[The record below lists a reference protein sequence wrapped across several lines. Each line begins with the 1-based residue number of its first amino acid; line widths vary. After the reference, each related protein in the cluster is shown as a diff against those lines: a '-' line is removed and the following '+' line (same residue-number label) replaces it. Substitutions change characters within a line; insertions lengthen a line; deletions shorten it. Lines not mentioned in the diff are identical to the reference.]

1 VVFHNP
7 KSGYT
12 FALLFKLN
20 LNKMNKFLVL
30 FFCMTGI
37 TAYSQTH
44 TKEDS
49 LKIKELEAVSIIGGS
64 SKKIA
69 GSGEKIDAIAL
80 SKLNQPDINKVLRN
94 VPGVNV
100 RDEEGFG
107 LRPNIGLRGTPVNRS
122 AKITLMEDGVLI
134 APAPYA
140 DPSAYYFPTFARM
153 QGIEVLKGSS
163 QIKYGP
169 YTIGGAINLISTAI
183 PSSFKGLAQVNYGSF
198 GTNQQRI
205 WIGDSH
211 KNIDYVFEA
220 HRIASNGFKELDGGG
235 NTGFDRRDF
244 MGKVR
249 WHSSADAKIQQSL
262 MFKFVR
268 SEEEGNET
276 YLGLTFD
283 DFKNNPLRRYAGTQ
297 KDILNMNHSHF
308 TLNHIIN
315 LTKSLSISTTA
326 YYSET
331 FRDWARANSF
341 GGQSITAI
349 LSDPVTNQTGFDIM
363 TGQADGSIVYRSAA
377 RTYYSKGVQTS
388 ASQHFKTGKL
398 VHKLQIGGRYH
409 EDQADRYG
417 TQSTYTMTS
426 GVMGM
431 TTAGIQ
437 GNQENQIRNAKSTAA
452 YFNYE
457 FTYKGF
463 KFIPGLRYE
472 YIEFE
477 FLNYG
482 TADFTRTGTNLKSAK
497 NYLSVFLPGATASYD
512 INSKMNTFVGVH
524 KGFSPPGMPS
534 VTSTTGQASEEVAIN
549 YELGYRYSNKGLEFQ
564 LVGFLS
570 DYSNLLGS
578 DNVSGGGAGTG
589 DMFNAG
595 NATIQGIEFSAD
607 YCIKPAKTKYPDLK
621 IPVRVSYTFTDARFN
636 ETFVNGGGDWGT
648 GTINERDFIPFIT
661 PHLAMVSLGIEGK
674 KFNALFSG
682 RYVGLTR
689 TTPGQNDVIL
699 PLSNEN
705 FADVNAIAA
714 YTIIDFSANYHFT
727 KTWTVFTTINNLTNN
742 RNIVSNLPQG
752 YRPAMPI
759 AVNLGVK
766 INLY

>member
-1 VVFHNP
+1 VVFQILATDF
-7 KSGYT
+7 T
-12 FALLFKLN
+12 FAGLFKLN
-20 LNKMNKFLVL
+20 LNKMNRFAASLL
-30 FFCMTGI
+30 CLTGF
-37 TAYSQTH
+37 TTFSQNSTI
-44 TKEDS
+44 EDS
-49 LKIKELEAVSIIGGS
+49 LKVREFGAISIIGES

-69 GSGEKIDAIAL
+69 GSGEKIDGLTL

-153 QGIEVLKGSS
+153 SGIEVLKGSS

-169 YTIGGAINLISTAI
+169 YTIGGAINLISTSI
-183 PSSFKGLAQVNYGSF
+183 PTSFKGLAQISYGSF
-198 GTNQQRI
+198 GTNQQRL

-211 KNIDYVFEA
+211 KNIDYVFEVN
-220 HRIASNGFKELDGGG
+220 RLASNGFKQIDGGG
-235 NTGFDRRDF
+235 NTGFDRRDVL
-244 MGKVR
+244 GKVR
-249 WHSSADAKIQQSL
+249 WHSAAEAKIKQAL
-262 MFKFVR
+262 TFKFVR
-268 SEEEGNET
+268 TEEEGNET
-276 YLGLTFD
+276 YLGLTYE
-283 DFKNNPLRRYAGTQ
+283 DFSNNPLRRYAGTQ

-308 TLNHIIN
+308 ALNYSIN
-315 LTKSLSISTTA
+315 PTRSLSINTTA
-326 YYSET
+326 YYAET

-349 LSDPVTNQTGFDIM
+349 LADPVTNQTGYDIM
-363 TGQADGSIVYRSAA
+363 TGQADGNIVYRSAA
-377 RTYYSKGVQTS
+377 RTYYSRGVQTNVK
-388 ASQHFKTGKL
+388 QHLKTGKI
-398 VHKLQIGGRYH
+398 VHKFELGGRFH
-409 EDQADRYG
+409 QDQADRYG
-417 TQSTYTMTS
+417 TQSTYTMTN

-437 GNQENQIRNAKSTAA
+437 GNQENQIRNATSAA
-452 YFNYE
+452 GYFNYE
-457 FTYKGF
+457 LTWKRL
-463 KFIPGLRYE
+463 KLNPGIRYE

-482 TADFTRTGTNLKSAK
+482 TADYTRLGTNLKSAK
-497 NYLSVFLPGATASYD
+497 NYLSVFLPGVTAAYD
-512 INSKMNTFVGVH
+512 INAKMNAFIGVH

-549 YELGYRYSNKGLEFQ
+549 YEVGYRFGSKGLDIQ

-595 NATIQGIEFSAD
+595 NATIQGIELSAD
-607 YCIKPAKTKYPDLK
+607 YVLQPAKNKFPDLK
-621 IPVRVSYTFTDARFN
+621 IPVRIAYTFTDARFK

-648 GTINERDFIPFIT
+648 GTINSGDLIPFIT
-661 PHLAMVSLGIEGK
+661 PHLAMISIGVEGK
-674 KFNALFSG
+674 KYSAMFSG

-689 TTPGQNDVIL
+689 TSPGQNEVIT

-705 FADVNAIAA
+705 FANVDAISAF
-714 YTIIDFSANYHFT
+714 TIIDFSANYHFN
-727 KTWTVFTTINNLTNN
+727 KTWTVFATINNLTNN
-742 RNIVSNLPQG
+742 RDIVSNLPQG
-752 YRPAMPI
+752 YRPAMPF
-759 AVNLGVK
+759 ALNLGLKVNL
-766 INLY
+766 

>member
-1 VVFHNP
+1 MVFQILATDF
-7 KSGYT
+7 T
-12 FALLFKLN
+12 FVGLFKLN
-20 LNKMNKFLVL
+20 LNKMNRFVASMLCL
-30 FFCMTGI
+30 TGF
-37 TAYSQTH
+37 TTLSQNSTI
-44 TKEDS
+44 EDS
-49 LKIKELEAVSIIGGS
+49 LKVKELGAISIIGES

-69 GSGEKIDAIAL
+69 GSGEKIDGLTL

-153 QGIEVLKGSS
+153 SGIEVLKGSS

-169 YTIGGAINLISTAI
+169 YTIGGAINLISTSI
-183 PSSFKGLAQVNYGSF
+183 PTSFKGLAQISYGSF
-198 GTNQQRI
+198 GTNQQRL

-211 KNIDYVFEA
+211 KNIDYVFEVN
-220 HRIASNGFKELDGGG
+220 RLASNGFKQIDGGG
-235 NTGFDRRDF
+235 NTGFDRRDVL
-244 MGKVR
+244 GKVR
-249 WHSSADAKIQQSL
+249 WHSAADAKIKQAL
-262 MFKFVR
+262 TFKFVR
-268 SEEEGNET
+268 TEEEGNET
-276 YLGLTFD
+276 YLGLTYD
-283 DFKNNPLRRYAGTQ
+283 DFSNNPLRRYAGTQ

-308 TLNHIIN
+308 ALNHSIN
-315 LTKSLSISTTA
+315 PTRSLSINTTA
-326 YYSET
+326 YYAET

-349 LSDPVTNQTGFDIM
+349 LTDPVTNQTGYDIM
-363 TGQADGSIVYRSAA
+363 TGKADGNIVYRSAA
-377 RTYYSKGVQTS
+377 RTYYSRGVQTNVK
-388 ASQHFKTGKL
+388 QHLKTGKI
-398 VHKLQIGGRYH
+398 VHKFELGGRFH
-409 EDQADRYG
+409 QDQADRYG
-417 TQSTYTMTS
+417 TQSTYTMIN

-437 GNQENQIRNAKSTAA
+437 GNQENQIRNATSAA
-452 YFNYE
+452 GYFNYE
-457 FTYKGF
+457 FTWKRL
-463 KFIPGLRYE
+463 KLNPGIRYE

-482 TADFTRTGTNLKSAK
+482 TADYTRLGTNLKSAK
-497 NYLSVFLPGATASYD
+497 NYLSVFLPGVTAAYD
-512 INSKMNTFVGVH
+512 INTKMNAFVGVH

-549 YELGYRYSNKGLEFQ
+549 YELGYRFSTEDLEIQ

-570 DYSNLLGS
+570 EYSNLLGS

-595 NATIQGIEFSAD
+595 NATIQGIELSAD
-607 YCIKPAKTKYPDLK
+607 YVLQPAKTKFPDLK
-621 IPVRVSYTFTDARFN
+621 IPVRVAYTFTDARFK

-648 GTINERDFIPFIT
+648 GTINSGDLIPFIT
-661 PHLAMVSLGIEGK
+661 PHLAMISIGVEGK
-674 KFNALFSG
+674 KFSAMFSG

-689 TTPGQNDVIL
+689 TSPGQNDVIT

-705 FADVNAIAA
+705 FVDVNAISAF
-714 YTIIDFSANYHFT
+714 TIIDFSANYHFN
-727 KTWTVFTTINNLTNN
+727 KTWTVFSTINNLTNN
-742 RNIVSNLPQG
+742 RDIVSNLPQG
-752 YRPAMPI
+752 YRPAMPF
-759 AVNLGVK
+759 AMNLGLKVNL
-766 INLY
+766 

>member
-1 VVFHNP
+1 VVFHILN
-7 KSGYT
+7 SAST

-20 LNKMNKFLVL
+20 LNKMKKLIASL
-30 FFCMTGI
+30 FCISGI
-37 TAYSQTH
+37 SAFAQTL
-44 TKEDS
+44 TTEDS

-64 SKKIA
+64 SKKIP
-69 GSGEKIDAIAL
+69 GSGEQIDAMTL
-80 SKLNQPDINKVLRN
+80 SKLNQTDINKVLRN
-94 VPGVNV
+94 VPGVNI

-122 AKITLMEDGVLI
+122 TKITLMEDGVLI

-140 DPSAYYFPTFARM
+140 DPSAYYFPTFTRM
-153 QGIEVLKGSS
+153 SGIEVLKGSS

-169 YTIGGAINLISTAI
+169 YTIGGAINLITTAI
-183 PSSFKGLAQVNYGSF
+183 PRSFKGLVQANYGSF

-205 WIGDSH
+205 WIGDSQ
-211 KNIDYVFEA
+211 KNVDYVFEA
-220 HRIASNGFKELDGGG
+220 NRFASNGFKQLDGGG
-235 NTGFDRRDF
+235 NTGFDRRDV

-249 WHSSADAKIQQSL
+249 WHSSAEAKIKQAL
-262 MFKFVR
+262 TFKFVR

-276 YLGLTFD
+276 YLGLTYD
-283 DFKNNPLRRYAGTQ
+283 DFQSNPLRRYAGTQ
-297 KDILNMNHSHF
+297 KDLLDMNHSHF
-308 TLNHIIN
+308 TLSHVIN
-315 LTKSLSISTTA
+315 PTKTLSINTTA
-326 YYSET
+326 YYAET

-341 GGQSITAI
+341 GGQSINGI
-349 LSDPVTNQTGFDIM
+349 LADPVANQIGYDIM
-363 TGQADGSIVYRSAA
+363 TGQADGSIVFRSAA
-377 RTYYSKGVQTS
+377 RTYYSRGVQTN
-388 ASQHFKTGKL
+388 ASQHFKTGKI
-398 VHKLQIGGRYH
+398 VHKVQIGVRYH

-417 TQSTYTMTS
+417 TQSTYTMTN

-437 GNQENQIRNAKSTAA
+437 GNLENQIRNAKSAA
-452 YFNYE
+452 GYFNYE
-457 FTYKGF
+457 FVFKGF
-463 KFIPGLRYE
+463 KLNPGIRYE

-482 TADFTRTGTNLKSAK
+482 NADFTRLGTNLKSAK
-497 NYLSVFLPGATASYD
+497 NYLSVFLPGVSASYD
-512 INSKMNTFVGVH
+512 INSMMNTFFGVH

-534 VTSTTGQASEEVAIN
+534 VTSTTGQASEEEAIN
-549 YELGYRYSNKGLEFQ
+549 YELGYRFSNKGLDVQ
-564 LVGFLS
+564 VVGFLS

-578 DNVSGGGAGTG
+578 DNISGGGAGTG

-607 YCIKPAKTKYPDLK
+607 YCFKPSKKKYPELK
-621 IPVRVSYTFTDARFN
+621 IPVRLTYTYTDARFN
-636 ETFVNGGGDWGT
+636 ETFVNGGGDWGS
-648 GTINERDFIPFIT
+648 GTINERDLIPFIT
-661 PHLAMVSLGIEGK
+661 PHLAMISLGVEGK
-674 KFNALFSG
+674 KFSALFSG

-689 TTPGQNDVIL
+689 TMPGQEEVIL

-727 KTWTVFTTINNLTNN
+727 KTWTVFTTINNLSNN

-752 YRPAMPI
+752 YRPAMPF
-759 AVNLGVK
+759 AVNLGIKV
-766 INLY
+766 NM

>member
-1 VVFHNP
+1 MVFQILATDF
-7 KSGYT
+7 T
-12 FALLFKLN
+12 FVGLFKLN
-20 LNKMNKFLVL
+20 LNKMNRFVASMLCL
-30 FFCMTGI
+30 TGF
-37 TAYSQTH
+37 TTLSQNSTI
-44 TKEDS
+44 EDS
-49 LKIKELEAVSIIGGS
+49 LKFKELGAISIIGES

-69 GSGEKIDAIAL
+69 GSGEKIDGLTL

-153 QGIEVLKGSS
+153 SGIEVLKGSS

-169 YTIGGAINLISTAI
+169 YTIGGAINLISTSI
-183 PSSFKGLAQVNYGSF
+183 PTSFKGLAQISYGSF
-198 GTNQQRI
+198 GTNQQRL

-211 KNIDYVFEA
+211 KNIDYVFEVN
-220 HRIASNGFKELDGGG
+220 RLASNGFKQIDGGG
-235 NTGFDRRDF
+235 NTGFDRRDVL
-244 MGKVR
+244 GKVR
-249 WHSSADAKIQQSL
+249 WHSAADAKIKQAL
-262 MFKFVR
+262 TFKFVR
-268 SEEEGNET
+268 TEEEGNET
-276 YLGLTFD
+276 YLGLTYD
-283 DFKNNPLRRYAGTQ
+283 DFANNPLRRYAGTQ

-308 TLNHIIN
+308 ALNHSIN
-315 LTKSLSISTTA
+315 PTRSLSINTTA
-326 YYSET
+326 YYAET

-349 LSDPVTNQTGFDIM
+349 LTDPVTNQTGYDIM
-363 TGQADGSIVYRSAA
+363 TGKADGNIVYRSAA
-377 RTYYSKGVQTS
+377 RTYYSRGVQTNVK
-388 ASQHFKTGKL
+388 QHLKTGKI
-398 VHKLQIGGRYH
+398 VHKFELGGRFH
-409 EDQADRYG
+409 QDQADRYG
-417 TQSTYTMTS
+417 TQSTYTMTN

-437 GNQENQIRNAKSTAA
+437 GNQENQIRNATSAA
-452 YFNYE
+452 GYFNYE
-457 FTYKGF
+457 FTWNRLKLN
-463 KFIPGLRYE
+463 PGIRYE

-482 TADFTRTGTNLKSAK
+482 TADYTRIGTNLKSAK
-497 NYLSVFLPGATASYD
+497 NYLSVFLPGVTAAYD
-512 INSKMNTFVGVH
+512 INTKMNAFVGVH

-549 YELGYRYSNKGLEFQ
+549 YELGYRFSTEDLEIQ

-570 DYSNLLGS
+570 EYSNLLGS

-595 NATIQGIEFSAD
+595 NATIQGIELSAD
-607 YCIKPAKTKYPDLK
+607 YVLQPAKTKFPDLK
-621 IPVRVSYTFTDARFN
+621 IPVRVAYTFTDARFK

-648 GTINERDFIPFIT
+648 GTINSGDLIPFIT
-661 PHLAMVSLGIEGK
+661 PHLAMISIGVEGK
-674 KFNALFSG
+674 KFSAMFSG

-689 TTPGQNDVIL
+689 TSPGQNDVIT

-705 FADVNAIAA
+705 FADVNAISAF
-714 YTIIDFSANYHFT
+714 TIIDFSANYHFN
-727 KTWTVFTTINNLTNN
+727 KTWTVFSTINNLTNN
-742 RNIVSNLPQG
+742 RDIVSNLPQG
-752 YRPAMPI
+752 YRPAMPF
-759 AVNLGVK
+759 AMNLGLKVNL
-766 INLY
+766 

>member
-1 VVFHNP
+1 MVFQILATDF
-7 KSGYT
+7 T
-12 FALLFKLN
+12 FVGLFKLN
-20 LNKMNKFLVL
+20 LNKMNRFVASMLCL
-30 FFCMTGI
+30 TGF
-37 TAYSQTH
+37 TTLSQNSTI
-44 TKEDS
+44 EDS
-49 LKIKELEAVSIIGGS
+49 LKVKELGAISIIGES

-69 GSGEKIDAIAL
+69 GSGEKIDGLTL

-153 QGIEVLKGSS
+153 SGIEVLKGSS

-169 YTIGGAINLISTAI
+169 YTIGGAINLISTSI
-183 PSSFKGLAQVNYGSF
+183 PTSFKGLAQISYGSF
-198 GTNQQRI
+198 GTNQQRL

-211 KNIDYVFEA
+211 KNIDYVFEVN
-220 HRIASNGFKELDGGG
+220 RLASNGFKQIDGGG
-235 NTGFDRRDF
+235 NTGFDRRDVL
-244 MGKVR
+244 GKVR
-249 WHSSADAKIQQSL
+249 WHSAADVKIKQAL
-262 MFKFVR
+262 TFKFVR
-268 SEEEGNET
+268 TEEEGNET
-276 YLGLTFD
+276 YLGLTYD
-283 DFKNNPLRRYAGTQ
+283 DFANNPLRRYAGTQ

-308 TLNHIIN
+308 ALNHSIN
-315 LTKSLSISTTA
+315 PTRSLSINTTA
-326 YYSET
+326 YYAET

-349 LSDPVTNQTGFDIM
+349 LTDPVTNQTGYDIM
-363 TGQADGSIVYRSAA
+363 TGKADGNIVYRSAA
-377 RTYYSKGVQTS
+377 RTYYSRGVQTNVK
-388 ASQHFKTGKL
+388 QHLKTGKI
-398 VHKLQIGGRYH
+398 VHKFELGGRFH
-409 EDQADRYG
+409 QDQADRYG
-417 TQSTYTMTS
+417 TQSTYTMTN

-437 GNQENQIRNAKSTAA
+437 GNQENQIRNATSAA
-452 YFNYE
+452 GYFNYE
-457 FTYKGF
+457 FTWKRL
-463 KFIPGLRYE
+463 KLNPGIRYE

-482 TADFTRTGTNLKSAK
+482 TADYTRLGTNLKSAK
-497 NYLSVFLPGATASYD
+497 NYLSVFLPGVTAAYD
-512 INSKMNTFVGVH
+512 INTKMNAFVGVH

-549 YELGYRYSNKGLEFQ
+549 YELGYRFSTEDLEIQ

-570 DYSNLLGS
+570 KYSNLLGS

-595 NATIQGIEFSAD
+595 NATIQGIELSAD
-607 YCIKPAKTKYPDLK
+607 YVLQPAKTKFPDLK
-621 IPVRVSYTFTDARFN
+621 IPVRVAYTFTDARFK

-648 GTINERDFIPFIT
+648 GTINSGDLIPFIT
-661 PHLAMVSLGIEGK
+661 PHLAMISIGVEGK
-674 KFNALFSG
+674 KFSAMFSG

-689 TTPGQNDVIL
+689 TSPGQNDVIT

-705 FADVNAIAA
+705 FADVNAISAF
-714 YTIIDFSANYHFT
+714 TIIDFSANYHFN
-727 KTWTVFTTINNLTNN
+727 KTWTVFSTINNLTNN
-742 RNIVSNLPQG
+742 RDIVSNLPQG
-752 YRPAMPI
+752 YRPAMPF
-759 AVNLGVK
+759 AMNLGLKVNL
-766 INLY
+766 

>member
-1 VVFHNP
+1 MVFQILATDF
-7 KSGYT
+7 T
-12 FALLFKLN
+12 FVGLFKLN
-20 LNKMNKFLVL
+20 LNKMNRFVASMLCL
-30 FFCMTGI
+30 TGF
-37 TAYSQTH
+37 TTLSQNSTI
-44 TKEDS
+44 EDS
-49 LKIKELEAVSIIGGS
+49 LKVKELGAISIIGES

-69 GSGEKIDAIAL
+69 GSGEKIDGLTL

-153 QGIEVLKGSS
+153 SGIEVLKGSS

-169 YTIGGAINLISTAI
+169 YTIGGAINLISTSI
-183 PSSFKGLAQVNYGSF
+183 PTSFKGLAQISYGSF
-198 GTNQQRI
+198 GTNQQRL

-211 KNIDYVFEA
+211 KNIDYVFEVN
-220 HRIASNGFKELDGGG
+220 RLASNGFKQIDGGG
-235 NTGFDRRDF
+235 NTGFDRRDVL
-244 MGKVR
+244 GKVR
-249 WHSSADAKIQQSL
+249 WHSAADAKIKQAL
-262 MFKFVR
+262 TFKFVR
-268 SEEEGNET
+268 TEEEGNET
-276 YLGLTFD
+276 YLGLTYD
-283 DFKNNPLRRYAGTQ
+283 DFANNPLRRYAGTQ

-308 TLNHIIN
+308 ALNHSIN
-315 LTKSLSISTTA
+315 PTRSLSINTTA
-326 YYSET
+326 YYAET

-349 LSDPVTNQTGFDIM
+349 LTDPVTNQTGYDIM
-363 TGQADGSIVYRSAA
+363 TGKADGNIVYRSAA
-377 RTYYSKGVQTS
+377 RTYYSRGVQTNVK
-388 ASQHFKTGKL
+388 QHLKTGKI
-398 VHKLQIGGRYH
+398 VHKFELGGRFH
-409 EDQADRYG
+409 QDQADRYG
-417 TQSTYTMTS
+417 TQSTYTMTN

-437 GNQENQIRNAKSTAA
+437 GNQENQIRNATSAA
-452 YFNYE
+452 GYFNYE
-457 FTYKGF
+457 FTWKRL
-463 KFIPGLRYE
+463 KLNPGIRYE

-482 TADFTRTGTNLKSAK
+482 TADYTRLGTNLKSAK
-497 NYLSVFLPGATASYD
+497 NYLSVFLPGVTAAYD
-512 INSKMNTFVGVH
+512 INTKMNAFVGVH

-549 YELGYRYSNKGLEFQ
+549 YELGYRFSTEDLEIQ

-570 DYSNLLGS
+570 EYSNLLGS

-595 NATIQGIEFSAD
+595 NATIQGIELSAE
-607 YCIKPAKTKYPDLK
+607 YVLQPAKTKFPDLK
-621 IPVRVSYTFTDARFN
+621 IPVRVAYTFTDARFK

-648 GTINERDFIPFIT
+648 GTINSGDLIPFIT
-661 PHLAMVSLGIEGK
+661 PHLAMISIGVEGK
-674 KFNALFSG
+674 KFSAMFSG

-689 TTPGQNDVIL
+689 TSPGQNDVIT

-705 FADVNAIAA
+705 FADVNAISAF
-714 YTIIDFSANYHFT
+714 TIIDFSANYHFN
-727 KTWTVFTTINNLTNN
+727 KTWTVFSTINNLTNN
-742 RNIVSNLPQG
+742 RDIVSNLPQG
-752 YRPAMPI
+752 YRPAMPF
-759 AVNLGVK
+759 AMNLGLKVNL
-766 INLY
+766 

>member
-1 VVFHNP
+1 MVFQILATDF
-7 KSGYT
+7 T
-12 FALLFKLN
+12 FVGLFKLN
-20 LNKMNKFLVL
+20 LNKMNRFVASMLCL
-30 FFCMTGI
+30 TGF
-37 TAYSQTH
+37 TTLSQNSTI
-44 TKEDS
+44 EDS
-49 LKIKELEAVSIIGGS
+49 LKVKELGAISIIGES

-69 GSGEKIDAIAL
+69 GSGEKIDGLTL

-153 QGIEVLKGSS
+153 SGIEVLKGSS

-169 YTIGGAINLISTAI
+169 YTIGGAINLISTSI
-183 PSSFKGLAQVNYGSF
+183 PTSFKGLAQINYGSF
-198 GTNQQRI
+198 GTNQQRL

-211 KNIDYVFEA
+211 KNIDYVFEVN
-220 HRIASNGFKELDGGG
+220 RLASNGFKQIDGGG
-235 NTGFDRRDF
+235 NTGFDRRDVL
-244 MGKVR
+244 GKVR
-249 WHSSADAKIQQSL
+249 WHSAADAKIKQAL
-262 MFKFVR
+262 TFKFVR
-268 SEEEGNET
+268 TEEEGNET
-276 YLGLTFD
+276 YLGLTYD
-283 DFKNNPLRRYAGTQ
+283 DFANNPLRRYAGTQ

-308 TLNHIIN
+308 ALNHSIN
-315 LTKSLSISTTA
+315 PTRSLSINTTA
-326 YYSET
+326 YYAET

-349 LSDPVTNQTGFDIM
+349 LTDPITNQTGYDIM
-363 TGQADGSIVYRSAA
+363 TGKADGNIVYRSAA
-377 RTYYSKGVQTS
+377 RTYYSRGVQTNVK
-388 ASQHFKTGKL
+388 QHLKTGKI
-398 VHKLQIGGRYH
+398 VHKFELGGRFH
-409 EDQADRYG
+409 QDQADRYG
-417 TQSTYTMTS
+417 TQSTYTMTN

-437 GNQENQIRNAKSTAA
+437 GNQENQIRNATSAA
-452 YFNYE
+452 GYFNYE
-457 FTYKGF
+457 FTWKRL
-463 KFIPGLRYE
+463 KLNPGIRYE

-482 TADFTRTGTNLKSAK
+482 TADYTRLGTNLKSAK
-497 NYLSVFLPGATASYD
+497 NYLSVFLPGVTAAYD
-512 INSKMNTFVGVH
+512 INTKMNAFVGVH

-549 YELGYRYSNKGLEFQ
+549 YELGYRFSTEDLEIQ

-570 DYSNLLGS
+570 EYSNLLGS

-595 NATIQGIEFSAD
+595 NATIQGIELSAD
-607 YCIKPAKTKYPDLK
+607 YVLQPAKTKFPDLK
-621 IPVRVSYTFTDARFN
+621 IPVRVAYTFTDARFK

-648 GTINERDFIPFIT
+648 GTINSGDLIPFIT
-661 PHLAMVSLGIEGK
+661 PHLAMISIGVEGK
-674 KFNALFSG
+674 KFSAMFSG

-689 TTPGQNDVIL
+689 TSPGQNDVIT

-705 FADVNAIAA
+705 FADVNAISAF
-714 YTIIDFSANYHFT
+714 TIIDFSANYHFN
-727 KTWTVFTTINNLTNN
+727 KTWTVFSTINNLTNN
-742 RNIVSNLPQG
+742 RDIVSNLPQG
-752 YRPAMPI
+752 YRPAMPF
-759 AVNLGVK
+759 AMNLGLKVNL
-766 INLY
+766 

>member
-1 VVFHNP
+1 MVFQILATDF
-7 KSGYT
+7 T
-12 FALLFKLN
+12 FVGLFKLN
-20 LNKMNKFLVL
+20 LNKMNRFVASMLCL
-30 FFCMTGI
+30 TGF
-37 TAYSQTH
+37 TTLSQNSTI
-44 TKEDS
+44 EDS
-49 LKIKELEAVSIIGGS
+49 LKVKELGAISIIGES

-69 GSGEKIDAIAL
+69 GSGEKIDGLTL

-153 QGIEVLKGSS
+153 SGIEVLKGSS

-169 YTIGGAINLISTAI
+169 YTIGGAINLISTSI
-183 PSSFKGLAQVNYGSF
+183 PTSFKGLAQISYGSF
-198 GTNQQRI
+198 GTNQQRL

-211 KNIDYVFEA
+211 KNIDYVFEVN
-220 HRIASNGFKELDGGG
+220 RLASNGFKQIDGGG
-235 NTGFDRRDF
+235 NTGFDRRDVL
-244 MGKVR
+244 GKVR
-249 WHSSADAKIQQSL
+249 WHSAADAKIKQAL
-262 MFKFVR
+262 TFKFVR
-268 SEEEGNET
+268 TEEEGNET
-276 YLGLTFD
+276 YLGLTYD
-283 DFKNNPLRRYAGTQ
+283 DFSNNPLRRYAGTQ

-308 TLNHIIN
+308 ALNHSIN
-315 LTKSLSISTTA
+315 PTRSLSINTTA
-326 YYSET
+326 YYAET

-349 LSDPVTNQTGFDIM
+349 LTDPVTNQTGYDIM
-363 TGQADGSIVYRSAA
+363 TGKADGNIVYRSAA
-377 RTYYSKGVQTS
+377 RTYYSRGVQTNVK
-388 ASQHFKTGKL
+388 QHLKTGKI
-398 VHKLQIGGRYH
+398 VHKFELGGRFH
-409 EDQADRYG
+409 QDQADRYG
-417 TQSTYTMTS
+417 TQSTYTMTN

-437 GNQENQIRNAKSTAA
+437 GNQENQIRNATSAA
-452 YFNYE
+452 GYFNYE
-457 FTYKGF
+457 FTWKRL
-463 KFIPGLRYE
+463 KLNPGIRYE

-482 TADFTRTGTNLKSAK
+482 TADYTRLGTNLKSAK
-497 NYLSVFLPGATASYD
+497 NYLSVFLPGVTAAYD
-512 INSKMNTFVGVH
+512 INTKMNAFVGVH

-549 YELGYRYSNKGLEFQ
+549 YELGYRFSTEDLEIQ

-570 DYSNLLGS
+570 EYSNLLGS

-595 NATIQGIEFSAD
+595 NATIQGIELSAD
-607 YCIKPAKTKYPDLK
+607 YVLQPAKTKFPDLK
-621 IPVRVSYTFTDARFN
+621 IPVRVAYTFTDARFK

-648 GTINERDFIPFIT
+648 GTINSGDLIPFIT
-661 PHLAMVSLGIEGK
+661 PHLAMISIGVEGK
-674 KFNALFSG
+674 KFSAMFSG

-689 TTPGQNDVIL
+689 TSPGQNDVIT

-705 FADVNAIAA
+705 FADVNAISAF
-714 YTIIDFSANYHFT
+714 TIIDFSANYHFN
-727 KTWTVFTTINNLTNN
+727 KTWTVFSTINNLTNN
-742 RNIVSNLPQG
+742 RDIVSNLPQG
-752 YRPAMPI
+752 YRPAMPF
-759 AVNLGVK
+759 AMNLGLKVNL
-766 INLY
+766 

>member
-1 VVFHNP
+1 MVFQILATDF
-7 KSGYT
+7 T
-12 FALLFKLN
+12 FVGLFKLN
-20 LNKMNKFLVL
+20 LNKMNRFVASMLCL
-30 FFCMTGI
+30 TGF
-37 TAYSQTH
+37 TTLSQNSTI
-44 TKEDS
+44 EDS
-49 LKIKELEAVSIIGGS
+49 LKVKELGAISIIGES

-69 GSGEKIDAIAL
+69 GSGEKIDGLTL

-153 QGIEVLKGSS
+153 SGIEVLKGSS

-169 YTIGGAINLISTAI
+169 YTIGGAINLISTSI
-183 PSSFKGLAQVNYGSF
+183 PTSFKGLAQISYGSF
-198 GTNQQRI
+198 GTNQQRL

-211 KNIDYVFEA
+211 KNIDYVFEVN
-220 HRIASNGFKELDGGG
+220 RLASNGFKQIDGGG
-235 NTGFDRRDF
+235 NTGFDRRDVL
-244 MGKVR
+244 GKVR
-249 WHSSADAKIQQSL
+249 WHSAADAKIKQAL
-262 MFKFVR
+262 TFKFVR
-268 SEEEGNET
+268 TEEEGNET
-276 YLGLTFD
+276 YLGLTYD
-283 DFKNNPLRRYAGTQ
+283 DFANNPLRRYAGTQ

-308 TLNHIIN
+308 ALNHSIN
-315 LTKSLSISTTA
+315 PTRSLSINTTA
-326 YYSET
+326 YYAET

-349 LSDPVTNQTGFDIM
+349 LTDPTTNQTGYDIM
-363 TGQADGSIVYRSAA
+363 TGKADGNIVYRSAA
-377 RTYYSKGVQTS
+377 RTYYSRGVQTNVK
-388 ASQHFKTGKL
+388 QHLKTGKI
-398 VHKLQIGGRYH
+398 VHKFELGGRFH
-409 EDQADRYG
+409 QDQADRYG
-417 TQSTYTMTS
+417 TQSTYTMTN

-437 GNQENQIRNAKSTAA
+437 GNQENQIRNATSAA
-452 YFNYE
+452 GYFNYE
-457 FTYKGF
+457 FTWKRL
-463 KFIPGLRYE
+463 KLNPGIRYE

-482 TADFTRTGTNLKSAK
+482 TADYTRLGTNLKSAK
-497 NYLSVFLPGATASYD
+497 NYLSVFLPGVTAAYD
-512 INSKMNTFVGVH
+512 INTKMNAFVGVH

-549 YELGYRYSNKGLEFQ
+549 YELGYRFSTEDLEIQ

-570 DYSNLLGS
+570 EYSNLLGS

-595 NATIQGIEFSAD
+595 NATIQGIELSAD
-607 YCIKPAKTKYPDLK
+607 YVLQPAKTKFPDLK
-621 IPVRVSYTFTDARFN
+621 IPVRVAYTFTDARFK

-648 GTINERDFIPFIT
+648 GTINSGDLIPFIT
-661 PHLAMVSLGIEGK
+661 PHLAMISIGVEGK
-674 KFNALFSG
+674 KFSAMFSG

-689 TTPGQNDVIL
+689 TSPGQNDVIT

-705 FADVNAIAA
+705 FADVNAISAF
-714 YTIIDFSANYHFT
+714 TIIDFSANYHFN
-727 KTWTVFTTINNLTNN
+727 KTWTVFSTINNLTNN
-742 RNIVSNLPQG
+742 RDIVSNLPQG
-752 YRPAMPI
+752 YRPAMPF
-759 AVNLGVK
+759 AMNLGLKVNL
-766 INLY
+766 

>member
-1 VVFHNP
+1 MVFQILATDF
-7 KSGYT
+7 T
-12 FALLFKLN
+12 FVGLFKLN
-20 LNKMNKFLVL
+20 LNKMNRFVASMLCL
-30 FFCMTGI
+30 TGF
-37 TAYSQTH
+37 TTLSQNSTI
-44 TKEDS
+44 EDS
-49 LKIKELEAVSIIGGS
+49 LKVKELGAISIIGES

-69 GSGEKIDAIAL
+69 GSGEKIDGLTL

-153 QGIEVLKGSS
+153 SGIEVLKGSS

-169 YTIGGAINLISTAI
+169 YTIGGAINLISTSI
-183 PSSFKGLAQVNYGSF
+183 PTSFKGLAQISYGSF
-198 GTNQQRI
+198 GTNQQRL

-211 KNIDYVFEA
+211 KNIDYVFEVN
-220 HRIASNGFKELDGGG
+220 RLASNGFKQIDGGG
-235 NTGFDRRDF
+235 NTGFDRRDVL
-244 MGKVR
+244 GKVR
-249 WHSSADAKIQQSL
+249 WHSAADAKIKQAL
-262 MFKFVR
+262 TFKFVR
-268 SEEEGNET
+268 TEEEGNET
-276 YLGLTFD
+276 YLGLTYD
-283 DFKNNPLRRYAGTQ
+283 DFANNPLRRYAGTQ

-308 TLNHIIN
+308 ALNHSIN
-315 LTKSLSISTTA
+315 PTRSLSINTTA
-326 YYSET
+326 YYAET

-349 LSDPVTNQTGFDIM
+349 LTDPVTNQTGYDIM
-363 TGQADGSIVYRSAA
+363 TGKADGNIVYRSAA
-377 RTYYSKGVQTS
+377 RTYYSRGVQTNVK
-388 ASQHFKTGKL
+388 QHLKTGKI
-398 VHKLQIGGRYH
+398 VHKFELGGRFH
-409 EDQADRYG
+409 QDQADRYG
-417 TQSTYTMTS
+417 TQSTYTMTN

-437 GNQENQIRNAKSTAA
+437 GNQENQIRNATSAA
-452 YFNYE
+452 GYFNYE
-457 FTYKGF
+457 FTWNRLKLN
-463 KFIPGLRYE
+463 PGIRYE

-482 TADFTRTGTNLKSAK
+482 TADYTRIGTNLKSAK
-497 NYLSVFLPGATASYD
+497 NYLSVFLPGVTAAYD
-512 INSKMNTFVGVH
+512 INTKMNAFVGVH

-549 YELGYRYSNKGLEFQ
+549 YELGYRFSTEDLEIQ

-570 DYSNLLGS
+570 EYSNLLGS

-595 NATIQGIEFSAD
+595 NATIQGIELSAD
-607 YCIKPAKTKYPDLK
+607 YVLQPAKTKFPDLK
-621 IPVRVSYTFTDARFN
+621 IPVRVAYTFTDARFK

-648 GTINERDFIPFIT
+648 GTINSGDLIPFIT
-661 PHLAMVSLGIEGK
+661 PHLAMISIGVEGK
-674 KFNALFSG
+674 KFSAMFSG

-689 TTPGQNDVIL
+689 TSPGQNDVIT

-705 FADVNAIAA
+705 FADVNAISAF
-714 YTIIDFSANYHFT
+714 TIIDFSANYHFN
-727 KTWTVFTTINNLTNN
+727 KTWTVFSTINNLTNN
-742 RNIVSNLPQG
+742 RDIVSNLPQG
-752 YRPAMPI
+752 YRPAMPF
-759 AVNLGVK
+759 AMNLGLKVNL
-766 INLY
+766 

>member
-1 VVFHNP
+1 MVFQILATDF
-7 KSGYT
+7 T
-12 FALLFKLN
+12 FVGLFKLN
-20 LNKMNKFLVL
+20 LNKMNRFVASMLCL
-30 FFCMTGI
+30 TGF
-37 TAYSQTH
+37 TTLSQNSTI
-44 TKEDS
+44 EDS
-49 LKIKELEAVSIIGGS
+49 LKVKELGAISIIGES

-69 GSGEKIDAIAL
+69 GSGEKIDGLTL

-153 QGIEVLKGSS
+153 SGIEVLKGSS

-169 YTIGGAINLISTAI
+169 YTIGGAINLISTSI
-183 PSSFKGLAQVNYGSF
+183 PTSFKGLAQISYGSF
-198 GTNQQRI
+198 GTNQQRL

-211 KNIDYVFEA
+211 KNIDYVFEVN
-220 HRIASNGFKELDGGG
+220 RLASNGFKQIDGGG
-235 NTGFDRRDF
+235 NTGFDRRDVL
-244 MGKVR
+244 GKVR
-249 WHSSADAKIQQSL
+249 WHSAADAKIKQAL
-262 MFKFVR
+262 TFKFVR
-268 SEEEGNET
+268 TEEEGNET
-276 YLGLTFD
+276 YLGLTYD
-283 DFKNNPLRRYAGTQ
+283 DFANNPLRRYAGTQ

-308 TLNHIIN
+308 ALNHSIN
-315 LTKSLSISTTA
+315 PTRSLSINTTA
-326 YYSET
+326 YYAET

-349 LSDPVTNQTGFDIM
+349 LTDPVTNQTGYDIM
-363 TGQADGSIVYRSAA
+363 TGKADGNIVYRSAA
-377 RTYYSKGVQTS
+377 RTYYSRGVQTNVK
-388 ASQHFKTGKL
+388 QHLKTGKI
-398 VHKLQIGGRYH
+398 VHKFELGGRFH
-409 EDQADRYG
+409 QDQADRYG
-417 TQSTYTMTS
+417 TQSTYTMTN

-437 GNQENQIRNAKSTAA
+437 GNQENQIRNATSAA
-452 YFNYE
+452 GYFNYE
-457 FTYKGF
+457 FTWKRL
-463 KFIPGLRYE
+463 KLNPGIRYE

-482 TADFTRTGTNLKSAK
+482 TADYTRLGTNLKSAK
-497 NYLSVFLPGATASYD
+497 NYLSVFLPGVTAAYD
-512 INSKMNTFVGVH
+512 INTKMNAFVGVH

-549 YELGYRYSNKGLEFQ
+549 YELGYRFSTEDLEIQ

-570 DYSNLLGS
+570 EYSNLLGS

-595 NATIQGIEFSAD
+595 NATIQGIELSAD
-607 YCIKPAKTKYPDLK
+607 YVLQPAKTKFPDLK
-621 IPVRVSYTFTDARFN
+621 IPVRVAYTFTDARFK

-648 GTINERDFIPFIT
+648 GTINSGDLIPFIT
-661 PHLAMVSLGIEGK
+661 PHLAMISIGVEGK
-674 KFNALFSG
+674 KFSAMFSG

-689 TTPGQNDVIL
+689 TSPGQNDVIT

-705 FADVNAIAA
+705 FADVNAISAF
-714 YTIIDFSANYHFT
+714 TIIDFSANYHFN
-727 KTWTVFTTINNLTNN
+727 KTWTVFSTINNLTNN
-742 RNIVSNLPQG
+742 RDIVSNLPQG
-752 YRPAMPI
+752 YRPAMPF
-759 AVNLGVK
+759 AMNLGLKVNL
-766 INLY
+766 